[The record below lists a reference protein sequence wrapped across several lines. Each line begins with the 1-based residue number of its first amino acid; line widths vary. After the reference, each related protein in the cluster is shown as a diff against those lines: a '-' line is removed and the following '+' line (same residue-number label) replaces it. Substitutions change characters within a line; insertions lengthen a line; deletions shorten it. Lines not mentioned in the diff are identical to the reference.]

1 MRKGNRK
8 SVESRILLLLLQGIS
23 YVLFFPFYNEIKVGP
38 TKSWVAFFFFL
49 NASQPRKVVRSN
61 VWTVSVSFFRKA
73 QTVLNKK
80 LGSSFSIIKRITEK
94 SL

>member
-1 MRKGNRK
+1 MSFFFLFIMRLKLVQLR
-8 SVESRILLLLLQGIS
+8 
-23 YVLFFPFYNEIKVGP
+23 VGLP
-38 TKSWVAFFFFL
+38 FFFFL
-49 NASQPRKVVRSN
+49 NASQPRKVVKSN